1 MKVCKFLAIAVAALW
16 FGACTHTGSP
26 KSTTPEKRPPEN
38 KIETPTE
45 SPDEARPVPQEPGG
59 ESEAGQASMPQKP
72 DTDREE
78 RPKVP
83 QTELPPSRT
92 EADTKTEI
100 PAENRNTAESATS
113 ETASDRL
120 EEARQK
126 LQTSRETEKR
136 IAAEIERLKD
146 SGNASAQEIEDYQA
160 YLDRV
165 RAMTAENGN
174 VVSRMET
181 AYARHTRDAAGLDAA
196 AADNPRDG
204 FDPAIPEERTVD
216 EVAALDRELNASLAK
231 FDDRLLKEMEAIRA
245 DSAKKLQDLAQEA
258 ADAAKRLRD
267 KGMDGNTPAENSAG
281 ETSRQTD
288 TSSPDGKTEPEAVG
302 TAGETANRGNSGA
315 VGKGSPADRHRDD
328 YKDDDIVARQ
338 LREAAE
344 NETDPELKEK
354 LWKEYEDYKQS
365 R

>member
-1 MKVCKFLAIAVAALW
+1 MKVCKSLAIAVAALW
-16 FGACTHTGSP
+16 FGACTHTGSTKP
-26 KSTTPEKRPPEN
+26 TSPEKRLPEN
-38 KIETPTE
+38 KIETPSE
-45 SPDEARPVPQEPGG
+45 SPDEARPAPQESGG
-59 ESEAGQASMPQKP
+59 ESQDRHAPMPQKP
-72 DTDREE
+72 DTDREK
-78 RPKVP
+78 RPTVP
-83 QTELPPSRT
+83 QTEPSPSRT
-92 EADTKTEI
+92 KADTQTEI

-113 ETASDRL
+113 DTANERL

-136 IAAEIERLKD
+136 IAAEIERLKN
-146 SGNASAQEIEDYQA
+146 SGNASAREIEDYQA

-165 RAMTAENGN
+165 RAMTVENGK
-174 VVSRMET
+174 VVSRMEA

-196 AADNPRDG
+196 ATDNPQDG
-204 FDPAIPEERTVD
+204 FDPTIPEERTVD

-267 KGMDGNTPAENSAG
+267 KGMDGNTPEEKSAD
-281 ETSRQTD
+281 ETGQQND
-288 TSSPDGKTEPEAVG
+288 TSSAGGKTGPEAVG
-302 TAGETANRGNSGA
+302 TAGETANRGNSGST
-315 VGKGSPADRHRDD
+315 GKGTAADRHRDD

-354 LWKEYEDYKQS
+354 LWKEYEEYKKS